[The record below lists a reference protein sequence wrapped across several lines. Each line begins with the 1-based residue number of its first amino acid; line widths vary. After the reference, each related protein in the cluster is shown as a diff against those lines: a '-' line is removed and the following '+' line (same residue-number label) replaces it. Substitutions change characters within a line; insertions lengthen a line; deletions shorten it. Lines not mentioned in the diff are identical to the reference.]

1 MLRPSSASLTFST
14 FPRGGRLYQR
24 KKLRFQTVCFNP
36 LRNTLRG
43 VTRRA
48 MPAPEGEGYEIG
60 RQISDRKQVAPLDL
74 QKFLPKYSENQKWAT
89 HNMLRPSSVRF
100 TDSFPPR
107 GSLFQRQKLTFGRF
121 NTGLL
126 FFQLPLI
133 TAAMRQ
139 SFPRGGS
146 LYLRQKLTFGR

>member
-60 RQISDRKQVAPLDL
+60 RQISDRKQAAPIDL

-107 GSLFQRQKLTFGRF
+107 GSLYQRKKLRFQTVCFSPLRNTLRGRYE
-121 NTGLL
+121 TGN
-126 FFQLPLI
+126 
-133 TAAMRQ
+133 AR
-139 SFPRGGS
+139 PRGEASERG
-146 LYLRQKLTFGR
+146 